1 VFFSPITRSWE
12 LARGALLAS
21 AEIGSQRLL
30 DTMLGTP
37 VRGQWPQPFA
47 VDIRDLVAGL
57 GFGALIAS
65 IGLVRD
71 SWSYPSWITVLPTG
85 ARRFC
90 SAQAIVRGSPGPRD
104 ATTRV
109 DGRSVAL
116 AAAGRRRRSG
126 RQRGARGLCSD
137 PTRAVR

>member
-1 VFFSPITRSWE
+1 VFFSRITRSWE
-12 LARGALLAS
+12 PARGALLAS

-37 VRGQWPQPFA
+37 MRGQWPQPFA

-65 IGLVRD
+65 IVLVRD

-85 ARRFC
+85 GA
-90 SAQAIVRGSPGPRD
+90 
-104 ATTRV
+104 
-109 DGRSVAL
+109 AL
-116 AAAGRRRRSG
+116 LLGAGDR
-126 RQRGARGLCSD
+126 AWV
-137 PTRAVR
+137 TRAPRRHNAG